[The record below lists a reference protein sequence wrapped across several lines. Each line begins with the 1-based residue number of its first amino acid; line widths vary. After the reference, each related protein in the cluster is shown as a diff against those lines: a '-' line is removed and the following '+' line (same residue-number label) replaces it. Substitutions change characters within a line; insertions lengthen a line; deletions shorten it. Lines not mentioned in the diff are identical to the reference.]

1 MLMSYGYRVGDTNM
15 NSVVEAVPVAVVVVV
30 IALLAEEYDT
40 SEEDY
45 FSSVEMV
52 VYFVLLATYVTPSS
66 TYEN

>member
-1 MLMSYGYRVGDTNM
+1 MLMSYGCRVGDTNM

-66 TYEN
+66 TYGN